1 MRPVLSTPTGHPRCP
16 QLPEVHTNS
25 CDNISQFSV
34 DSITSQESKE
44 PVFIAAGD
52 IRYGQTTLSLRSFL
66 SGSLSFPSLSPYS
79 SCPGATDLEAVKA
92 QARRRRC

>member
-1 MRPVLSTPTGHPRCP
+1 MALLTCGPLLS

-52 IRYGQTTLSLRSFL
+52 IRYGQATTLPLVLPPSQALPVSVPFL
-66 SGSLSFPSLSPYS
+66 CVSLSFPLLSPYS
-79 SCPGATDLEAVKA
+79 ILVLRPQNLR
-92 QARRRRC
+92 Q

>member
-1 MRPVLSTPTGHPRCP
+1 MTEVSLCLALLTCGPLLS

-52 IRYGQTTLSLRSFL
+52 IRYGQTALPRVPPPSQALPVSVLSCLSASLSLF
-66 SGSLSFPSLSPYS
+66 SLLTPSLS
-79 SCPGATDLEAVKA
+79 
-92 QARRRRC
+92 

>member
-1 MRPVLSTPTGHPRCP
+1 MALLTHGSLLS

-52 IRYGQTTLSLRSFL
+52 IRYGHTTLPQVPPPSQALSVSVPFL
-66 SGSLSFPSLSPYS
+66 SASPFPLLCPYSILVLKSPSLS
-79 SCPGATDLEAVKA
+79 
-92 QARRRRC
+92 Q